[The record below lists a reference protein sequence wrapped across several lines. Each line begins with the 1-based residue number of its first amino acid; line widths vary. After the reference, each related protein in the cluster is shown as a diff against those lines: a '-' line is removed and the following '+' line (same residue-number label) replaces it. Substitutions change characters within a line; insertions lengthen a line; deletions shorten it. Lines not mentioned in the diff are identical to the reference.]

1 MGTAGETRAR
11 AAVTRQVI
19 EATPRRF
26 VKSPR
31 RLLPYVLI
39 APALVVILA
48 ALGYP
53 LGMLGWLS
61 TQHYGLRELFQH
73 QGEFIGLKNF
83 ATILT
88 DQQFGYVVRTS
99 LLFTA
104 VNVGLSMFLATLIA
118 LLLERVSRV
127 VRILLS
133 AGLVFVWATPVIP
146 AINLWQWMFDYEFGV
161 VNWLLTH
168 LGAGNYIHHNWFEN
182 PVQGFTVI
190 TVIVVWGAIPFLA
203 LTLYAGLAQVPREL
217 VEAAEIDG
225 ARPWQVFTNVT
236 VPILQP
242 LLIILF
248 SLSTIWDFSVF
259 NQVWVLLNQR
269 PSKDYFLIAVYSFQ
283 ESFRVSQ
290 YGLGSASAV
299 VMVLILAIVSIFYI
313 RQTVRLT
320 AEDAR

>member
-1 MGTAGETRAR
+1 MGVAGDARAR
-11 AAVTRQVI
+11 VATGRYI
-19 EATPRRF
+19 EAGPRR
-26 VKSPR
+26 PILAR
-31 RLLPYVLI
+31 RLLPYALI
-39 APALVVILA
+39 APALLVIA
-48 ALGYP
+48 GVLGYP
-53 LGMLGWLS
+53 LAMLVWFS
-61 TQHYGLRELFQH
+61 TQKYDFRELIQH
-73 QGEFIGLKNF
+73 QGVFIGLQNF

-88 DQQFGYVVRTS
+88 DAQFGYVVRTS
-99 LLFTA
+99 LVFTA
-104 VNVGLSMFLATLIA
+104 VNVVLSMLLATLIA
-118 LLLERVSRV
+118 LLLERVSRP

-168 LGAGNYIHHNWFEN
+168 FGAGNYTHHNWFEN
-182 PVQGFTVI
+182 PLQGFTVI

-236 VPILQP
+236 LPIVRP

-259 NQVWVLLNQR
+259 NQVWVLMSQR

-283 ESFRVSQ
+283 ESFRVSK
-290 YGLGSASAV
+290 YGLGAAAAV
-299 VMVLILAIVSIFYI
+299 VMVIILAIVSVFYI
-313 RQTVRLT
+313 RETVRLT
-320 AEDAR
+320 AEETR